1 MNNLLLYYG
10 SVDARISASV
20 TPRLPLI
27 EIFIIKAP
35 KGQLISKCLFGVFTF
50 FQKPIEN
57 KSTSSKVE
65 FDHSF
70 FGRNVSLKKSFR
82 ICLTFSENTHFS
94 GFFFNSKFS
103 STITMTNAAS
113 IAAKKLGCAIIF
125 SLNC

>member
-1 MNNLLLYYG
+1 MNNLLSYYG

-35 KGQLISKCLFGVFTF
+35 KGQLISKCLFGVFSF

-70 FGRNVSLKKSFR
+70 FGRNVSLKKSFQ
-82 ICLTFSENTHFS
+82 IFLTFSGTHNTHILAV
-94 GFFFNSKFS
+94 KFVIS
-103 STITMTNAAS
+103 EKLKVQNKTTI
-113 IAAKKLGCAIIF
+113 KF
-125 SLNC
+125 